1 MRNRLLLMCS
11 VFVAL
16 CTTLF
21 VVNVTLAGV
30 SMEPSLETRRQSVD
44 PPADEADAGDGSVN
58 ESDLEGSFDDEF
70 GEPELPEPLI
80 LSPPPPIIPTDL
92 FYVGGPAPLAVGREP
107 SWYSEESDNTSS
119 VAWGDVDLDG
129 DMDLAVGNEYSDVGL
144 AIYLSDGGD
153 LAAAAT
159 WETKAI
165 TGVMDLAWGD
175 MDGDGDLDLAV
186 ARQEM
191 SNRDQPASSVVFRN
205 DGVDPKGGLKM
216 VLSWK
221 SLPGQATSVA
231 WGDVDGDADL
241 DLAIGAGDLYSLGMN
256 RVYLNSQGMLSATP
270 DWEDPAPSATAD
282 VAWGDMDG
290 DGDLDLAAG
299 VDGINVVYGNSF
311 NETGVFRLTPVWE
324 SFDNL
329 PTSSVAWVDVNA
341 DGRLDLSA
349 GNYINEP
356 FIADA
361 SGDGTFDLAA
371 ASAYDYGSSAV
382 IYLNGEFGMDVLPGW
397 ETGRIARTTG
407 IDWGDV
413 DADGDL
419 DLLIANDF
427 WTGGYGATQVYR
439 NLGMDPDGNLTLI
452 ESWTSTPLDN
462 SYDAAF
468 ADADGDGDLDITVAN
483 WDHNL
488 IYENRT
494 GTIGPEAGWQ
504 SDEPVAARATRLG
517 DYDRDGD
524 LDLAVA
530 LADASGV
537 IVYRND
543 GADADGRPIY
553 VESWRVE
560 DRQNLGFTW
569 DLAWG
574 DVDGDGDLDLAVANG
589 HTEIANDPGSIDRVY
604 SNDGVDENGNLIMS
618 ACWEASHRDT
628 SSSVAWGD
636 VDGDG
641 DLDLV
646 FGVIEGRSKLYL
658 SQDGRLADEPAWQTD
673 SGQVTSVAW
682 GDVDGDG
689 DLDLAAAVH
698 QGPNRLYLND
708 QGSLGAT
715 PFWQSNDRDGT
726 NTVAWG
732 DVDNDGDLDLAATNS
747 AIPAKL
753 YTQSRRPV
761 DA

>member
-11 VFVAL
+11 VFLAL

-30 SMEPSLETRRQSVD
+30 SVESGLETRRQVED
-44 PPADEADAGDGSVN
+44 PPADEADANDGAVN
-58 ESDLEGSFDDEF
+58 ESDLDGLFDDEF

-80 LSPPPPIIPTDL
+80 LSPLPPIIPPDL
-92 FYVGGPAPLAVGREP
+92 FYVDGPAPLAVVREP

-119 VAWGDVDLDG
+119 VAWADVDLDG
-129 DMDLAVGNEYSDVGL
+129 DMDLAVGNEYSDVGV
-144 AIYLSDGGD
+144 AIYLSDAGD
-153 LAAAAT
+153 LPAAAT

-186 ARQEM
+186 ARQETYN
-191 SNRDQPASSVVFRN
+191 SDQPASSVVFRN
-205 DGVDPKGGLKM
+205 DGIDQNGDLVM
-216 VLSWK
+216 ALSWK

-241 DLAIGAGDLYSLGMN
+241 DLAIGAGDAYEKDVI
-256 RVYLNSQGMLSATP
+256 RVYLNSGDVLSTTAA
-270 DWEDPAPSATAD
+270 WEDSVADATAD

-299 VDGINVVYGNSF
+299 IDGRNLVFVNQF
-311 NETGVFRLTPVWE
+311 AETGRFDLQHVWTSDDDLT
-324 SFDNL
+324 
-329 PTSSVAWVDVNA
+329 TSSIAWVDVDQ
-341 DGRLDLSA
+341 DGHLDLSV
-349 GNYINEP
+349 GN
-356 FIADA
+356 FIAA
-361 SGDGTFDLAA
+361 PFSDGTLESGT
-371 ASAYDYGSSAV
+371 ASAAEYGSSAL
-382 IYLNGEFGMDVLPGW
+382 IYRNGE
-397 ETGRIARTTG
+397 TGLSSSPAWQTDRIARTTG

-439 NLGMDPDGNLTLI
+439 NLGTDPDGYLTLI

-468 ADADGDGDLDITVAN
+468 ADADNDGDLDITVAN

-494 GTIGPEAGWQ
+494 GTIGSQAGWQ
-504 SDEPVAARATRLG
+504 SDESVAATATRLG

-560 DRQNLGFTW
+560 DRQNDGFTW

-589 HTEIANDPGSIDRVY
+589 HTEIPNDPGSIDRVY
-604 SNDGVDENGNLIMS
+604 SNDGVDENGNLLMS

-641 DLDLV
+641 DLDLA
-646 FGVIEGRSKLYL
+646 FGVVEGRSKLYL
-658 SQDGRLADEPAWQTD
+658 NQDGRLADEPAWQTD
-673 SGQVTSVAW
+673 SGLVTSVAW

-708 QGSLGAT
+708 QGSLGTT

-726 NTVAWG
+726 NTVVWG

-753 YTQSRRPV
+753 YPIKTAS
-761 DA
+761 